1 MNENSLANLNPFKPG
16 QSGNPG
22 GKTSEHRKAEIRAA
36 EAAAK
41 VQADLVEALAR
52 VVSSAGD
59 DAEKMEHIRSDV
71 LKLLKD
77 AQDRGFGSP
86 VQPQEITSPDGSA
99 SPSVIR
105 IVAVTSD
112 NAENSAKE

>member
-1 MNENSLANLNPFKPG
+1 MSEVGYGKPPEHTQWKPG

-22 GKTSEHRKAEIRAA
+22 GKTSEHRKAEVRAA

-52 VVSSAGD
+52 VVSSAD
-59 DAEKMEHIRSDV
+59 DDPTKLEHIRADV

-77 AQDRGFGSP
+77 AQDRGFGAP
-86 VQPQEITSPDGSA
+86 TQHVDNTSSDGS
-99 SPSVIR
+99 SPSVIK
-105 IVAVTSD
+105 IVAVAPTKAVESD
-112 NAENSAKE
+112 